1 MTDTK
6 AALENKT
13 SDVMFCNCC
22 QVKLLDRDEQIGH
35 YKCDWHRYNIH
46 CRLKNLPPL
55 SEDEFEKIAGE
66 VSSISGSESDNSDDD
81 DASDVNLT
89 ESEIGDNE
97 HLAVYNHPK
106 LFFRNKEG
114 ELMSVY
120 RCLIY
125 QKKFPIEDNKEVEKL
140 ISQLPERSKWVI
152 LLVSSGH
159 FAGAIFKGKDVL
171 DHKTFHRYT
180 IRAKRG
186 SAQSS
191 RDNHGSAPKSAG
203 ASIRRHHE
211 AALVQEVQEL
221 LTCWSEYIKASD
233 LIFIRVP
240 VANQSILFGGKNP
253 AFKKDDQRIR
263 NIPLTTRRP
272 TFNEIKRVYQILSS
286 VECYGED
293 FIPCMPQNLEKM
305 NQLKKNSQYSSVYK
319 GISDVSL
326 LDDENKERIKL
337 DDVSLN
343 VIEEKCVP
351 HLKHSVTVSKKV
363 KKNFSVPEKELDTV
377 SNEVKLDDAMI
388 QLRNQIYTVCKCGD
402 VAALKNLCLNFNTP
416 RTVKICTNLE
426 NVVETPLVETTKSDS
441 AGDLQEI
448 PDTNSDKPISAINKN
463 DMCSNDVAE
472 FLNMPVSENGT
483 TFLHLAAKEG
493 HDEIITTLLEAGADP
508 SVRDKSS
515 KTPYILGDNKVRN
528 AFRRFMASFPDRY
541 DYVKAQVPGALTADM
556 EIEKKKKA
564 AEKRKAKKKSLNEKQ
579 KEKKAEEVQL
589 LQEKRERERYLALSD
604 REKRALAA
612 EKRFLQQNA
621 YQGATLPVLS
631 RCWQCGIDIT
641 GKVPFEYADFKFCST
656 KCLREHRNK
665 PAL

>member
-1 MTDTK
+1 MTDRK

-81 DASDVNLT
+81 DASDVKLT

-125 QKKFPIEDNKEVEKL
+125 QKKFPVEDNKEVEKL
-140 ISQLPERSKWVI
+140 ISQLPERSKWII

-305 NQLKKNSQYSSVYK
+305 NQLKMNSQCSSVYK

-363 KKNFSVPEKELDTV
+363 KKNFSVSEKESDTV
-377 SNEVKLDDAMI
+377 SNEVKL
-388 QLRNQIYTVCKCGD
+388 
-402 VAALKNLCLNFNTP
+402 
-416 RTVKICTNLE
+416 E
-426 NVVETPLVETTKSDS
+426 ETTKSDS
-441 AGDLQEI
+441 AGDLQET
-448 PDTNSDKPISAINKN
+448 PDTNSDKPISAINKS
-463 DMCSNDVAE
+463 DTYSNDVAE

-515 KTPYILGDNKVRN
+515 KTPYILGDKKVRN
-528 AFRRFMASFPDRY
+528 AFRRFMTSFPDRY
-541 DYVKAQVPGALTADM
+541 DYVKAQVPSALTADM

-589 LQEKRERERYLALSD
+589 LQEKGERERYLALSD

-631 RCWQCGIDIT
+631 RCWQCGVDIT